1 MCILRYRPATLPSG
15 PIIATVLWYSPAA
28 RRSNSEATI
37 VTPRAFA
44 TLPSASVLGPGIG
57 SARSNRAASSFWQ
70 KYCERNSSGRQ
81 MTCAPSAAACSTKPI
96 ARARL
101 SAGSVDIAIWT
112 RPTVKVCFSR
122 GMSIQFGNQQMRIA
136 RVTRPGHTVHDHV
149 QFFHDDRSDQRIVAI
164 GFDDGGKDALAVQH
178 FEPDIIHDVSLD
190 DTLVGELRLCPS
202 RDRQIE

>member
-57 SARSNRAASSFWQ
+57 SAKSNSAASSFWQ

-81 MTCAPSAAACSTKPI
+81 ITCAPPFAACSTKPI
-96 ARARL
+96 ARGRL
-101 SAGSVDIAIWT
+101 SAGTVDIAIWT
-112 RPTVKVCFSR
+112 RRTVKVCFSR
-122 GMSIQFGNQQMRIA
+122 GMSIQFGNQQFGIA
-136 RVTRPGHTVHDHV
+136 VMACPGDAVDDHV
-149 QFFHDDRSDQRIVAI
+149 EFFHDDGTHQGILPV
-164 GFDDGGKDALAVQH
+164 
-178 FEPDIIHDVSLD
+178 
-190 DTLVGELRLCPS
+190 
-202 RDRQIE
+202 